1 MDRAEHLAWAKQRAI
16 EYAERGDTT
25 KALASLV
32 SDLHKHPEL
41 ADHAGISLMAS
52 MMFAGLLSDPAEVKA
67 FIEGFN

>member
-1 MDRAEHLAWAKQRAI
+1 MPS
-16 EYAERGDTT
+16 DTT